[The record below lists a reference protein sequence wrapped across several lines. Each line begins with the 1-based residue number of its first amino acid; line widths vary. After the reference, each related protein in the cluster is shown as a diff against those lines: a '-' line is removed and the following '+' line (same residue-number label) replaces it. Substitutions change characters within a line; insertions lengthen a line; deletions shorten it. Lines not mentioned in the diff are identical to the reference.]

1 MPSSPQ
7 GKLGRTLRR
16 FRRSR
21 RGSAAV
27 EFSLVALPF
36 FAMLFAIVE
45 FSLMFLAGQVL
56 ETATQDTARLLFT
69 NQAQAQNFD
78 ALKFK
83 KQLCDRLGGVLFN
96 CQEDTLDGGVLVD
109 VKVIPKFSSVS
120 SADLADPIEN
130 GQIKGSFGYSNPPP
144 GSTVIVRAFYQWP
157 LFVNIDGYSL
167 ANLVGD
173 GQRGR
178 LLTAMAAF
186 RVEPGG

>member
-1 MPSSPQ
+1 MPPLPS
-7 GKLGRTLRR
+7 GKMGRILRR
-16 FRRSR
+16 FRRSQ
-21 RGSAAV
+21 RGSAAI
-27 EFSLVALPF
+27 EFAIVALPF
-36 FAMLFAIVE
+36 FALLFSIFE
-45 FSLMFLAGQVL
+45 FALMFLAGQVL

-69 NQAQAQNFD
+69 NQAQTQKFD

-83 KQLCDRLGGVLFN
+83 EQLCNRLGDVLFN
-96 CQEDTLDGGVLVD
+96 CQKDALDSGVLVD
-109 VKVIPKFSSVS
+109 VKVIPKFSEVS
-120 SADLADPIEN
+120 AADLADPIEN
-130 GQIKGSFGYSNPPP
+130 GQLKGNFGYSNPPP

-173 GQRGR
+173 GQRFR